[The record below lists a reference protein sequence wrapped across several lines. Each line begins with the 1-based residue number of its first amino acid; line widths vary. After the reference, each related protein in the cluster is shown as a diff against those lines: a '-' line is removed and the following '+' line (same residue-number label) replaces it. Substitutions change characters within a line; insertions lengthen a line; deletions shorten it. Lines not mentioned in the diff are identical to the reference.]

1 MIRVYKETFS
11 EHQAYRYRVTD
22 EADQTLY
29 LAEPTGLFLPNPT
42 REITLWGP
50 NREPLGRVEP
60 PGPSHWPWGGEYR
73 VILEDREN
81 PLAMVTEQWELVDL
95 LLLRLPRYLFQW
107 EGSPY
112 IARGNRFGEQF
123 YEIFLC
129 TPETGEEAEA
139 VTGTGTVRLADL
151 DVAALEKAAEREKHC
166 WGEPVGAI
174 RRPSRG
180 PHYEAEVWASPLRD
194 ASLLL
199 AVLVVL
205 ADLHLQ
211 EQEGPAT

>member
-22 EADQTLY
+22 EADRTLY

-42 REITLWGP
+42 REITFWGP

-60 PGPSHWPWGGEYR
+60 PALSHWPWGGEYT
-73 VILEDREN
+73 VVLADRET
-81 PLAMVTEQWELVDL
+81 PLVVTEEWELVDM
-95 LLLRLPRYLFQW
+95 LLLRLPRYHFQW
-107 EGSPY
+107 EDTPY
-112 IARGNRFGEQF
+112 IAVGNRFGEPF
-123 YEIFLC
+123 YEIFLY
-129 TPETGEEAEA
+129 TSESGEEPAAEGDLGA
-139 VTGTGTVRLADL
+139 VSLADL
-151 DVAALEKAAEREKHC
+151 DVAELERAAEREKHR

-180 PHYEAEVWASPLRD
+180 PHYQAEAWASPLRD
-194 ASLLL
+194 ARLLL

-205 ADLHLQ
+205 TDLHLQ
-211 EQEGPAT
+211 EQEGPTV

>member
-1 MIRVYKETFS
+1 MIQVYKETFS
-11 EHQAYRYRVTD
+11 ERQAYRYRVTD
-22 EADQTLY
+22 EADQTLC

-81 PLAMVTEQWELVDL
+81 PLAVVTEQWELVDL

-151 DVAALEKAAEREKHC
+151 DVAALEKAAEREKHR